1 MPGRGNQPN
10 ADDIT
15 HQEEEVPMADQY
27 KCKKC
32 SKTSPKPGSCCGQAM
47 EKVS

>member
-1 MPGRGNQPN
+1 
-10 ADDIT
+10 
-15 HQEEEVPMADQY
+15 MADQY

-32 SKTSPKPGSCCGQAM
+32 SKTSSKPGSCCGQAM

>member
-1 MPGRGNQPN
+1 MSGRAAKAVHHIINEKGGF
-10 ADDIT
+10 
-15 HQEEEVPMADQY
+15 PMADQY

-32 SKTSPKPGSCCGQAM
+32 GKTSAKSGSCCGQPM

>member
-1 MPGRGNQPN
+1 
-10 ADDIT
+10 
-15 HQEEEVPMADQY
+15 MADQY

-32 SKTSPKPGSCCGQAM
+32 GKTSPKSGSCCGQPM